1 MAEVLAAVWQWV
13 VDIIK
18 NVGGASDGMTLLK
31 WIRMIAIVGGYLLLR
46 PYIEKGAAKWMG
58 SEHEKELDPAEMAKA
73 NGKKAKISPNSL
85 RGQVEIPDDTDE
97 EEEEEGQATGADWG
111 KKARKRQ
118 RTVLRKILEAEE
130 KLLQEDDDDDIKEFL
145 ESDALVDYKEG
156 EDGW

>member
-97 EEEEEGQATGADWG
+97 EEEEGQATGADWG